1 MYVEDVHDLNE
12 LEVLHRE
19 AVSFL
24 AANPNSEQARWDVE
38 DIEERIGHL
47 SNA

>member
-12 LEVLHRE
+12 LRVLHRE

-24 AANPNSEQARWDVE
+24 GKNPNSEQAQWDVE